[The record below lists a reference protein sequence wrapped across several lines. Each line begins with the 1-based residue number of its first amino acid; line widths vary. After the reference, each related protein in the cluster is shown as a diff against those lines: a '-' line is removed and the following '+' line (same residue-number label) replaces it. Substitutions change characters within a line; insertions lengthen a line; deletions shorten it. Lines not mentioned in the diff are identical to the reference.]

1 MKKNSRPISVIV
13 EKTNTGYSAFV
24 EELNIFSTALSIPQL
39 YENLLEALNLYFE
52 EESREF
58 TTADI
63 QLKIDL
69 QQFFKYYK
77 VLNSK
82 FLANRIGMNPTLL
95 SQYVSGVK
103 KPSQKQNQKI
113 IDGIQMIGKEL
124 AELSLVL

>member
-1 MKKNSRPISVIV
+1 M
-13 EKTNTGYSAFV
+13 FL
-24 EELNIFSTALSIPQL
+24 ELI
-39 YENLLEALNLYFE
+39 
-52 EESREF
+52 
-58 TTADI
+58 
-63 QLKIDL
+63 
-69 QQFFKYYK
+69 
-77 VLNSK
+77 SK